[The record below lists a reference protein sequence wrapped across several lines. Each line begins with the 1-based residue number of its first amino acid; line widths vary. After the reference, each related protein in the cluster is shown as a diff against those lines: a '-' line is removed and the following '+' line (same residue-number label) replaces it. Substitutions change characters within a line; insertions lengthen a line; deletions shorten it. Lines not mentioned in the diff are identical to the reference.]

1 MKTIK
6 VRVAVAVDPSGK
18 WNALGWS
25 GESDY
30 VIMAD
35 CVEHLAEGEARY
47 WLEAELPIPEVPVI
61 KAEVTDESNS

>member
-6 VRVAVAVDPSGK
+6 VRVAVAVDPSGT

-25 GESDY
+25 GGSDG
-30 VIMAD
+30 VVMTA

-61 KAEVTDESNS
+61 KAEVQHD

>member
-6 VRVAVAVDPSGK
+6 VRVAVAIDPSGK

-25 GESDY
+25 GECDY
-30 VIMAD
+30 VIMRD
-35 CVEHLAEGEARY
+35 CVEHLEEGEARY

-61 KAEVTDESNS
+61 GAEVTTA